1 MDKYINIEDV
11 KQIIISNMSNQIL
24 EYINRH
30 GVYYDFN
37 DCSDE
42 TDIIF
47 DNLSFKNG
55 IDYIKAYNNQSANN
69 DFWYELALEYEDL
82 YTLYSYALNE
92 AKENIKYKLPFFEL
106 VYYGNNKEKIV
117 NECYNNYLTFKEEN
131 NIRYTKSDF
140 LKMIEEI

>member
-24 EYINRH
+24 EYINCH

-92 AKENIKYKLPFFEL
+92 AKEHIKYKLPFFEL